1 MMKLISKITIRF
13 IMFFLGISVLGVVFF
28 IFGYVFWRG
37 KEVVNISFI
46 IDSPSG
52 MPIGTS
58 GGIYPALM
66 GSIVLGIFSA
76 LVGGIFGILTA
87 IYLVFYSQKGI
98 LTSFIK
104 VSVYFLSGI
113 PSIIFGLVGYTL
125 LIYKLGIPRSIICAG
140 LTVSAMI
147 LPFVAIRVQKIF
159 RENETR
165 YMQESLC
172 LGIGK
177 EHTILHMILPS
188 CLVEIIS
195 TVALGMAYGMGAVA
209 PIMYTGAVMISSIP
223 VELNKPFMSLP
234 YHLYMLVS
242 DGTSFEYAYGTAF
255 VLMILLLFIQL
266 ACRGIGSLRDGA
278 QWRSRKNKVE

>member
-1 MMKLISKITIRF
+1 MKLISKITIRS
-13 IMFFLGISVLGVVFF
+13 ILFFLGISVLGVVFF

-177 EHTILHMILPS
+177 EHTILHDITFMSSRNNKHSSARYGLWYGCSSPNYVYWSGYDFFDS
-188 CLVEIIS
+188 CGTQQTIY
-195 TVALGMAYGMGAVA
+195 VAAL
-209 PIMYTGAVMISSIP
+209 SSI
-223 VELNKPFMSLP
+223 
-234 YHLYMLVS
+234 YVS
-242 DGTSFEYAYGTAF
+242 
-255 VLMILLLFIQL
+255 
-266 ACRGIGSLRDGA
+266 
-278 QWRSRKNKVE
+278 K